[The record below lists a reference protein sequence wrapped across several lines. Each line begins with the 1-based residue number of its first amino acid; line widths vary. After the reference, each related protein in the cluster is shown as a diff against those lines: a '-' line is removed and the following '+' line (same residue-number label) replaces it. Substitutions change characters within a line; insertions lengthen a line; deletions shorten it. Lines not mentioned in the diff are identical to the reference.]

1 MIARRLV
8 IALALAAC
16 TVEVED
22 DPPDEAPPA
31 SGPAQRSC
39 EDIVDCLE
47 HERET
52 GTQTCARLDEQDAL
66 EDAEH
71 AIEICDYARDSPDPR
86 EFDRC
91 TTFEC

>member
-8 IALALAAC
+8 IAVALAAC

-22 DPPDEAPPA
+22 DPPDEAPPVN
-31 SGPAQRSC
+31 GPRQLSC
-39 EDIVDCLE
+39 KDLVHCLE

-52 GTQTCARLDEQDAL
+52 GTQTCRLDGQDAL
-66 EDAEH
+66 EDAK
-71 AIEICDYARDSPDPR
+71 ATIEICDYARDSPDPR